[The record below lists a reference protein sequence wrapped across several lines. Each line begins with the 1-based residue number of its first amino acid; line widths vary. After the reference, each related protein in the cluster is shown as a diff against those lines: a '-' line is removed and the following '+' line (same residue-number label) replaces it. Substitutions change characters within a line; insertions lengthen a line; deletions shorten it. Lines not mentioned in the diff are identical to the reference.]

1 MFMISPKARIYVA
14 AEPTHM
20 NKSFDKL
27 AALVRERIQE
37 DPLCGHLFLFCNKR
51 RNTLKILVW
60 DGTGLWVLAKR
71 LERGTFAWPRIQPG
85 QTRIE
90 LTPSELAA
98 LLSGLDTRRSIVWPS
113 WHRLSA

>member
-1 MFMISPKARIYVA
+1 MTSADMGPDFDRCALLIVDMQNDFVHSDGSFSYMAREHPEA
-14 AEPTHM
+14 AIDLP
-20 NKSFDKL
+20 
-27 AALVRERIQE
+27 
-37 DPLCGHLFLFCNKR
+37 
-51 RNTLKILVW
+51 LKILVW